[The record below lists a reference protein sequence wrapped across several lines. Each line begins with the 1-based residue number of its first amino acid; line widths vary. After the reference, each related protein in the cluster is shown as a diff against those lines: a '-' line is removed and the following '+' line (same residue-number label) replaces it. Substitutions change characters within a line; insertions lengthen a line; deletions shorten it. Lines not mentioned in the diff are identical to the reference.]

1 MTAALFH
8 PLPHP
13 NVLAAGPLRSP
24 RRATLAGL
32 TVLVMVGHFFALGGS
47 LSGWASLFA
56 DQPGSAMLGMPN
68 TATTTDAAAG
78 ASATPKQPRPVSS
91 SLVRWIRPAP
101 PPPPPEPVVV
111 AVKPK
116 PKPKAETKPPK
127 AVEEPP
133 VSSAGVVPLPEP
145 EVQPATPD
153 TTTAAAEPESNST
166 PPEPAPATEPV
177 EPTTATVPPE
187 QPSTEL
193 ASGTPAAESALARS
207 FRETGTATL
216 PAATPP
222 PSMRLSYKMEA
233 LEKDTP
239 WYGSALLS
247 WSQNGQRYEA
257 KLEAKVPFFGTVN
270 TQTSDGNL
278 QPYGLE
284 PTVYRET
291 KRRGPRA
298 THFEPEAG
306 RVRFSSNAPTVPYKA
321 GIQDRISTSLQ
332 LAALLNARPN
342 AYPPNTVVQLPV
354 TGTST
359 AELWDFLVGA
369 DETLNLPAG
378 TLLTRKVTRSPRG
391 ERDMTVEI
399 WLAPQLAHM
408 PARMRFT
415 QSNGNV
421 ADFMLDTMP
430 R

>member
-1 MTAALFH
+1 M
-8 PLPHP
+8 
-13 NVLAAGPLRSP
+13 RSP

-56 DQPGSAMLGMPN
+56 DQPGSAMLGIPN

-78 ASATPKQPRPVSS
+78 ASTTPKQPGPVSS

-101 PPPPPEPVVV
+101 SPPPPEPAVV

-116 PKPKAETKPPK
+116 PKPKPKAEPKPLK

-133 VSSAGVVPLPEP
+133 VSSAGVAPLPEP

-153 TTTAAAEPESNST
+153 TTTAAAEPESNGT
-166 PPEPAPATEPV
+166 PPEPTPATEPV
-177 EPTTATVPPE
+177 EPTTAAVPRE

-193 ASGTPAAESALARS
+193 GSATPAAESALARS
-207 FRETGTATL
+207 FREQGTATL

-222 PSMRLSYKMEA
+222 PSMRLSYKMFA

-247 WSQNGQRYEA
+247 WSQDGQRYEA
-257 KLEAKVPFFGTVN
+257 KLEAKVPFFGTVR
-270 TQTSDGNL
+270 TETSDGNL
-278 QPYGLE
+278 RPYGLE

-321 GIQDRISTSLQ
+321 GIQDRMSASLQ

-342 AYPPNTVVQLPV
+342 AYPANTVVQVPV

-378 TLLTRKVTRSPRG
+378 SLLTRKVTRSPRA
-391 ERDMTVEI
+391 EHDITVEI

-408 PARMRFT
+408 PVRMKFT
-415 QSNGNV
+415 QANGNLV
-421 ADFMLDTMP
+421 DITLDTMP